1 MTRLIIG
8 ISVLIFSGYAE
19 ARLNSN
25 VSSVSQMSGVQVN
38 TSGATNCFPPQLIG
52 FIDELR
58 TRFGNVSI
66 NSAYRSASRNRRV
79 GGARRS
85 QHINCNAIDFAVPGV
100 SRDEVKEFL
109 TANFRGRAG
118 VGFYCNNRFHLD
130 VGNPRQWGGCQPT
143 SREIARAN
151 QRYSRY
157 LATRNRQRQNE
168 AVRNASYTP
177 TYRTRG
183 QGHGGLHRHQGD
195 QRLFIQRASL

>member
-1 MTRLIIG
+1 MTKWMIG
-8 ISVLIFSGYAE
+8 IFVLLFSVYAE
-19 ARLNSN
+19 ARLNPGSN
-25 VSSVSQMSGVQVN
+25 ITTVSQIRGVQIN
-38 TSGATNCFPPQLIG
+38 TSGSTSCFPPRLVG

-66 NSAYRSASRNRRV
+66 NSAYRSVSRNRRA

-100 SRDEVKEFL
+100 SRHEVKEFL

-157 LATRNRQRQNE
+157 IAARNRQNQT
-168 AVRNASYTP
+168 VRNASYTP
-177 TYRTRG
+177 AYRSRS
-183 QGHGGLHRHQGD
+183 QRHRGLHRHQGD
-195 QRLFIQRASL
+195 SRVFQRVSL